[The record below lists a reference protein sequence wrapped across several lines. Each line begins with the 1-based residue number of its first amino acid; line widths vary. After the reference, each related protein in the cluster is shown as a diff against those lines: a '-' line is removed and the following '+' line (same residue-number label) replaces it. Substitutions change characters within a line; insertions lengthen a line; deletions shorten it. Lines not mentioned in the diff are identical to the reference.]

1 MIDNKLVKRLKDAGV
16 SAEIILGLMLEDEP
30 EPEKTGGSSSS
41 SAPAP
46 SPAPVIEEKKAE
58 PAPATGSQMDAVL
71 AAIQQL
77 TGAVQAQNRR
87 QTMTPPE
94 TQTSADILAQM
105 MGGKPNA

>member
-46 SPAPVIEEKKAE
+46 SPAPVIEEKKE

>member
-16 SAEIILGLMLEDEP
+16 SAEIILGLMLEEDP
-30 EPEKTGGSSSS
+30 EPAAAGDPP
-41 SAPAP
+41 APAP
-46 SPAPVIEEKKAE
+46 SPAPDIAKPAAPAA

-105 MGGKPNA
+105 MGGGKS

>member
-1 MIDNKLVKRLKDAGV
+1 MLDNKLVKRLKDAGV

-30 EPEKTGGSSSS
+30 EPEQAGGSSSS

-46 SPAPVIEEKKAE
+46 SPAPVIEEQKE

-105 MGGKPNA
+105 MGGGKS